1 MRYLLQR
8 LLQLVIVFV
17 LVTFGVMIIMRIGSN
32 TPEEMAIKLS
42 GGPITD
48 VQQQALISRYK
59 LDSNYLVQ
67 YWTWLWN
74 LIVHQD
80 LGESPMNSTTVWK
93 LMQPRV
99 VTTFLLGIYANI
111 VALVLAVPLAVRQ
124 AQKRDSRFDK
134 TGNFMTFI
142 GVGIPAV
149 VLGVLLQWVFALK
162 LQWCT
167 NEAGK
172 AIACFP
178 FVADKVYPW
187 DNLGDHI
194 KNFLLPTLSLAIP
207 IAAVYGR
214 LLRSDMVQTLQSD
227 FVTLASA
234 KGVPPRRVLWRHALR
249 NSSLSLLTAVGTQ
262 TGALL
267 GGALVV
273 ETLYDLDGL
282 GSLLVVSV
290 LASDLFT
297 VQSFVAIIVLL
308 VVVVN
313 FTVDISYALV
323 DPRIRQAR
331 TLV

>member
-32 TPEEMAIKLS
+32 SPEEMAIKLS

-48 VQQQALISRYK
+48 VQQQALISRYH

-67 YWTWLWN
+67 YWTWLKN
-74 LIVHQD
+74 LVWHQD

-111 VALVLAVPLAVRQ
+111 LALVLAVPLAVRQ
-124 AQKRDSRFDK
+124 AQKRDSWFDK
-134 TGNFMTFI
+134 SGNFMTFI

-149 VLGVLLQWVFALK
+149 VLGIFLQLIFALK
-162 LQWCT
+162 LGW
-167 NEAGK
+167 
-172 AIACFP
+172 FP
-178 FVADKVYPW
+178 FVANKVYPW
-187 DNLGDHI
+187 DNLGEHV

-234 KGVPPRRVLWRHALR
+234 KGVPPGRVLWRHALR

>member
-1 MRYLLQR
+1 M
-8 LLQLVIVFV
+8 QLVIVFV

-48 VQQQALISRYK
+48 VQQQTLISRYK
-59 LDSNYLVQ
+59 LDSNYFVQ

-74 LIVHQD
+74 LVVHQD

-99 VTTFLLGIYANI
+99 ATTFLLGVYANI
-111 VALVLAVPLAVRQ
+111 LALVLAVPLAVRQ
-124 AQKRDSRFDK
+124 AQKRDSWFDK

-149 VLGVLLQWVFALK
+149 VLGIFLQLIFALK
-162 LQWCT
+162 LGW
-167 NEAGK
+167 
-172 AIACFP
+172 FP
-178 FVADKVYPW
+178 FVANKVYPW
-187 DNLGDHI
+187 DNFGEHV
-194 KNFLLPTLSLAIP
+194 KNFLLPTLSLSIP

-234 KGVPPRRVLWRHALR
+234 KGVPPGRVLWRHALR

-282 GSLLVVSV
+282 GSLLVVAV

>member
-1 MRYLLQR
+1 M
-8 LLQLVIVFV
+8 QLVIVFV

-32 TPEEMAIKLS
+32 SPEEMAIKLS

-59 LDSNYLVQ
+59 LDSNYVVQ
-67 YWTWLWN
+67 YWTWLKN
-74 LIVHQD
+74 LVWHQD

-99 VTTFLLGIYANI
+99 TTTFLLGVYANI
-111 VALVLAVPLAVRQ
+111 VALAMAVPLAVRQ

-134 TGNFMTFI
+134 TGNFFTFI

-167 NEAGK
+167 GSNGK
-172 AIACFP
+172 PAACFP
-178 FVADKVYPW
+178 FVANKIYPW
-187 DNLGDHI
+187 DNLGEHF

-249 NSSLSLLTAVGTQ
+249 NSALSLLTAVGTQ